1 MAVNVVLKSVWDNK
15 GLSSAEKAF
24 DGLGKSIGKIGAG
37 IAAAFSVNALLDFA
51 KAAAED
57 AKSAALLES
66 QLKNTVGASDEL
78 VASVEESIKQMQLS
92 SAVAD
97 DQLRPAMAQLVRTTG
112 DAAQAQRLLQIALD
126 VSAATGRDLG
136 SVSIALSKAYNGQ
149 TTALSR
155 LGIKAQE
162 GVNIFDQ
169 LEKQFAGAAETA
181 ARNDPFQ
188 RLTVIFGELQEQI
201 GAMFLPYL
209 NDIADYFASADFQ
222 TAFTKMGTSIGE
234 AMKAIDRLF
243 IQISG
248 SNALTFFINLVDA
261 AAVGLAQIAF
271 VAGDAASTLGK
282 IFTGDFA
289 GAGKAFST
297 FLTRYNKFVQ
307 DIYKRQ
313 DEATARA
320 KSTGTSI
327 FTGAIPTLPGAG
339 GARGSRGP
347 SAFEQVQ
354 KIIKDAQ
361 KKLAEASTRYN
372 EAIAKANAA
381 YSATIR
387 EAEKTYSSAL
397 AEATAERDRSLAD
410 ALADHTKNIANI
422 QRDFAQRQADIIQ
435 QSIDRLRD
443 AYQSAVRINV
453 ADLFGTE
460 EVAKSVDTLVQ
471 TLRDRLT
478 ASRTLVSNAAQLASQ
493 GFSQTFIEQIVGAGL
508 ETGNE
513 LSKAILEATPETQRE
528 LQSLFGA
535 LETESETGMDS
546 LARTMF
552 EKTGLATTELKKLF
566 AQTEADLVETL
577 KQAQIDYTNTQAE
590 ILKAFDETMAQA
602 TATRDEAFA
611 QASEKLNEALK
622 EARDEYL
629 QTVTEIK
636 DAFLEQIKE
645 LENGLGGLG
654 ATVQKFLDMLN
665 SLSGG
670 TSALGTKAATI
681 ATFPQT
687 SGGTNTTP
695 IIQTLPKPGALTA
708 MKGTT
713 INVNVKTDATQS
725 PAMVGAAVSKSINK
739 YTGGGGGLRGVG
751 VIAV

>member
-126 VSAATGRDLG
+126 VSAATGRDLNA
-136 SVSIALSKAYNGQ
+136 VSIALSRAYNGQ
-149 TTALSR
+149 TASLSR
-155 LGIKAQE
+155 LGIKAEE

-508 ETGNE
+508 TTGNE

-670 TSALGTKAATI
+670 TSALGAKAATI

-687 SGGTNTTP
+687 SGGVSTTP

-708 MKGTT
+708 MRGTT
-713 INVNVKTDATQS
+713 INLNVKTDSTQS
-725 PAMVGAAVSKSINK
+725 PSMVGSAISKAINK
-739 YTGGGGGLRGVG
+739 YTGGGGGVRTGF
-751 VIAV
+751 IAQ